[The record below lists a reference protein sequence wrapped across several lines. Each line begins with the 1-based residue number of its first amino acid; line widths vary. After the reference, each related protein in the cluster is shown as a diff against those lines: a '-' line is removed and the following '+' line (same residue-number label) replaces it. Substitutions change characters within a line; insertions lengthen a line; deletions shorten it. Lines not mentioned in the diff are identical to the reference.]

1 MGSNAYPYSLAPNSF
16 KIKVSQLP
24 LNPVWPVIVLFYFPK
39 ILPIKLDVIQFF
51 FISTFNNFV
60 IFFTN

>member
-24 LNPVWPVIVLFYFPK
+24 LNPVWPVMNTFLFFPK
-39 ILPIKLDVIQFF
+39 IFTHKVRCN
-51 FISTFNNFV
+51 T
-60 IFFTN
+60 IFFSFQLLIIL